1 MSILNRVMNV
11 DVREKLRQEGVLD
24 MMKNRQ
30 EKWKLRMEM
39 SLEKLTTQIFVL
51 GMEGKRLR
59 RRSRLKRTNNF
70 K

>member
-1 MSILNRVMNV
+1 MSRLNRVMNV

-39 SLEKLTTQIFVL
+39 SLEKLTTQIL
-51 GMEGKRLR
+51 Y
-59 RRSRLKRTNNF
+59 
-70 K
+70 

>member
-1 MSILNRVMNV
+1 MNRVMNV

-39 SLEKLTTQIFVL
+39 SLEKLTTQIL
-51 GMEGKRLR
+51 Y
-59 RRSRLKRTNNF
+59 
-70 K
+70 